1 MPQNVNTRITL
12 FTNEKFGNVRVVMH
26 EGEPWFVAKDV
37 CDCLDLGN
45 SRQAVSY
52 LDDDEKIT
60 VTNNDGNPRAGIPL
74 TFTLVSESGFYSL
87 IFRSRKPDA
96 KDFRR
101 WVTHEVLPSIRRTG
115 KYEVTQPDEVPLLM
129 QQMQELHTKIAKLEE
144 DNAVYRE
151 WMQKLIDAGWQWL
164 AERKQL
170 TAERDKAVQEKA
182 WIGSKREASAMGTA
196 SAARKAERKWKNA
209 YLLLIR
215 FIPLSMQSRI
225 IPLVERYVMR
235 SPY

>member
-1 MPQNVNTRITL
+1 MPQNVNTGITL

-26 EGEPWFVAKDV
+26 EGVPWFVASAVAKA
-37 CDCLDLGN
+37 LGFAN
-45 SRQAVSY
+45 PSDAINRHCKKTIKTPFNVIH
-52 LDDDEKIT
+52 EGG
-60 VTNNDGNPRAGIPL
+60 NNPVQINLIP
-74 TFTLVSESGFYSL
+74 ESDMYRL
-87 IFRSRKPDA
+87 IMRSNTPLAEEFQD
-96 KDFRR
+96 
-101 WVTHEVLPSIRRTG
+101 WVTEEVLPSIRRTG
-115 KYEVTQPDEVPLLM
+115 KYEVTQSDEVPLLM

-209 YLLLIR
+209 YLLMIR
-215 FIPLSMQSRI
+215 FIPLSMQSRV

>member
-1 MPQNVNTRITL
+1 MPQNVNTGITL
-12 FTNEKFGNVRVVMH
+12 FTNEKFGNVRVVMR
-26 EGEPWFVAKDV
+26 EGEPWFVARDIAIA
-37 CDCLDLGN
+37 LGYADP
-45 SRQAVSY
+45 SRAVVQHCKKAIKTTI
-52 LDDDEKIT
+52 LANRK
-60 VTNNDGNPRAGIPL
+60 DGNPPINIS
-74 TFTLVSESGFYSL
+74 LVPESDMYRLIMRSNTSL
-87 IFRSRKPDA
+87 AEEFQD
-96 KDFRR
+96 
-101 WVTHEVLPSIRRTG
+101 WVTEEVLPSIRRTG
-115 KYEVTQPDEVPLLM
+115 KYEVTQSDEVPLLM
-129 QQMQELHTKIAKLEE
+129 QQMQELYTKISKLEE

-182 WIGSKREASAMGTA
+182 WIGSKREASAMGSA

-215 FIPLSMQSRI
+215 FIPLSMQSRV
-225 IPLVERYVMR
+225 IPLIERYVMR